1 MDEITDFDPKDV
13 EENKV
18 LAAISYLGIL
28 VLIPLLMKRDSKFVK
43 EHAKQGLVLF
53 IAEVILWIVEAI
65 FAWIPILGWIISV
78 LIWIILVAI
87 AIVSII
93 GLVYALQGKFWKIPI
108 VYDWAQSLKI

>member
-1 MDEITDFDPKDV
+1 MEEITNFDPKDI

-28 VLIPLLMKRDSKFVK
+28 VLIPLLMKKESKFVK

-53 IAEVILWIVEAI
+53 IAEIVLWIVDLI
-65 FAWIPILGWIISV
+65 FAFIPVLGTIISI
-78 LIWIILVAI
+78 LIWIVLVAI

-93 GLVYALQGKFWKIPI
+93 GLIYALQGKFWKIPL
-108 VYDWAQSLKI
+108 VYDWAQNFKL

>member
-1 MDEITDFDPKDV
+1 MDEINNFEPKDV

-28 VLIPLLMKRDSKFVK
+28 VLIPLLMKKDSKFVK

-53 IAEVILWIVEAI
+53 IAEIVLWIVEAI
-65 FAWIPILGWIISV
+65 FAWIPVLGLIISI
-78 LIWIILVAI
+78 LIWLILVAI

-93 GLVYALQGKFWKIPI
+93 GLVYALQGKFWKIPF
-108 VYDWAQSLKI
+108 VYDWAQNFKI